1 LAGIYIHIPFC
12 KQKCNYCNFHFST
25 KKDNVEELVSGMII
39 ELDQRKS
46 YLKTKKIDSIYFGGG
61 TPSIID
67 VKHIISIIEK
77 IYSLYEVKKSAEI
90 TMEFNPDDIKKEK
103 LNILRAAGINRLS
116 IGIQSFEN
124 KDLIFMNRS
133 HNAAEA
139 INSIQLAKECGFD
152 NISID
157 LIYGVPNQTESIWKK
172 NLQQMFDLQID
183 HFSAYALTVEPN
195 TKLNYLIKK
204 KKIKPLSESK
214 SENHF
219 KILQEISSEMGYKQY
234 EISNFCRKDKF
245 ALHNTSYWEDK
256 IYLGIG
262 PSAHSYNGESR
273 RWNISNNLKYIT
285 FINSGEKYFDE
296 EILSINQ
303 KYNEYTLTSLRTIW
317 GVSLNYLENNFDK
330 MITSHFKK
338 NSRKWIENE
347 NAILENN
354 SLKLTNKGMLFA
366 DAISSDLF
374 II

>member
-103 LNILRAAGINRLS
+103 LNILRTAGINRLS

-219 KILQEISSEMGYKQY
+219 KILQEISSEIGYKQY

-285 FINSGEKYFDE
+285 FINSGEKCFDE

-317 GVSLNYLENNFDK
+317 GVSLDYLENNFDK

>member
-1 LAGIYIHIPFC
+1 
-12 KQKCNYCNFHFST
+12 
-25 KKDNVEELVSGMII
+25 MII

-317 GVSLNYLENNFDK
+317 GVSLDYLENNFDK

>member
-1 LAGIYIHIPFC
+1 MDDAEKVFRSVLAVFPESKRAVEGLQKLQHVFDAKTPEKLIPPQD
-12 KQKCNYCNFHFST
+12 KIQEIK
-25 KKDNVEELVSGMII
+25 I
-39 ELDQRKS
+39 ELDRYINTIAPTLPNHHVFYEDKTDKS
-46 YLKTKKIDSIYFGGG
+46 TI
-61 TPSIID
+61 
-67 VKHIISIIEK
+67 
-77 IYSLYEVKKSAEI
+77 
-90 TMEFNPDDIKKEK
+90 
-103 LNILRAAGINRLS
+103 
-116 IGIQSFEN
+116 
-124 KDLIFMNRS
+124 
-133 HNAAEA
+133 
-139 INSIQLAKECGFD
+139 
-152 NISID
+152 
-157 LIYGVPNQTESIWKK
+157 K

-219 KILQEISSEMGYKQY
+219 KILQEISSEIGYKQY

-317 GVSLNYLENNFDK
+317 GISLDYLENNFDK

>member
-103 LNILRAAGINRLS
+103 LNILRTAGINRLS

-219 KILQEISSEMGYKQY
+219 KILQEISSEIGYKQY

-317 GVSLNYLENNFDK
+317 GVSLDYLENNFDK

>member
-1 LAGIYIHIPFC
+1 
-12 KQKCNYCNFHFST
+12 
-25 KKDNVEELVSGMII
+25 MII

-103 LNILRAAGINRLS
+103 LNILRTAGINRLS

-219 KILQEISSEMGYKQY
+219 KILQEISSEIGYKQY

-285 FINSGEKYFDE
+285 FINSEEKYFDE

-317 GVSLNYLENNFDK
+317 GVSLDYLENNFDK

>member
-1 LAGIYIHIPFC
+1 
-12 KQKCNYCNFHFST
+12 
-25 KKDNVEELVSGMII
+25 MII

-317 GVSLNYLENNFDK
+317 GVSLDYLENNFDK
-330 MITSHFKK
+330 MITSHFKQ

>member
-1 LAGIYIHIPFC
+1 
-12 KQKCNYCNFHFST
+12 
-25 KKDNVEELVSGMII
+25 MII

-103 LNILRAAGINRLS
+103 LNILRTAGINRLS

-139 INSIQLAKECGFD
+139 INSIQLAKECDFD

-204 KKIKPLSESK
+204 KKIKPLSECK

-219 KILQEISSEMGYKQY
+219 KILQEISSEIGYKQY

-317 GVSLNYLENNFDK
+317 GVSLDYLENNFDK

>member
-1 LAGIYIHIPFC
+1 MAGIYIHIPFC

-103 LNILRAAGINRLS
+103 LNILRTAGINRLS

-219 KILQEISSEMGYKQY
+219 KILQEISSEIGYKQY

-317 GVSLNYLENNFDK
+317 GVSLDYLENNFDK

>member
-1 LAGIYIHIPFC
+1 
-12 KQKCNYCNFHFST
+12 
-25 KKDNVEELVSGMII
+25 MII

-219 KILQEISSEMGYKQY
+219 KILQEISSEIGYKQY

-317 GVSLNYLENNFDK
+317 GVRLDYLENNFDK

>member
-103 LNILRAAGINRLS
+103 LNILRTAGINRLS

-317 GVSLNYLENNFDK
+317 GVSLDYLENNFDK

>member
-1 LAGIYIHIPFC
+1 
-12 KQKCNYCNFHFST
+12 
-25 KKDNVEELVSGMII
+25 MII

-219 KILQEISSEMGYKQY
+219 KILQEISSEIGYKQY

-317 GVSLNYLENNFDK
+317 GVSLDYLENNFDK

>member
-1 LAGIYIHIPFC
+1 
-12 KQKCNYCNFHFST
+12 
-25 KKDNVEELVSGMII
+25 MII

-317 GVSLNYLENNFDK
+317 GVSLDYLENNFDK

-338 NSRKWIENE
+338 NLRKWIENE

>member
-317 GVSLNYLENNFDK
+317 GVSLDYLENNFDK

>member
-219 KILQEISSEMGYKQY
+219 KILQEISSEIGYKQY

-317 GVSLNYLENNFDK
+317 GVSLDYLENNFDK

>member
-1 LAGIYIHIPFC
+1 
-12 KQKCNYCNFHFST
+12 
-25 KKDNVEELVSGMII
+25 MII

-219 KILQEISSEMGYKQY
+219 KILQEISSEIGYKQY

-303 KYNEYTLTSLRTIW
+303 KYNEYTLISLRTIW
-317 GVSLNYLENNFDK
+317 GVSLDYLENNFDK

>member
-1 LAGIYIHIPFC
+1 
-12 KQKCNYCNFHFST
+12 
-25 KKDNVEELVSGMII
+25 MII

-103 LNILRAAGINRLS
+103 LNILRTAGINRLS

-317 GVSLNYLENNFDK
+317 GVSLDYLENNFDK
-330 MITSHFKK
+330 MITSHFKQ

>member
-219 KILQEISSEMGYKQY
+219 KILQEISSEIGYKQY

-317 GVSLNYLENNFDK
+317 GVSLDYLENNFDK
-330 MITSHFKK
+330 MITSHFKQ